1 MSTLASFSV
10 KQQDGMY
17 KNYTV
22 SISDTADKYNNNV
35 SVYEEQTK
43 EERDAKVKKTYL
55 GNGRVFWTDGK
66 PVFKPEPKAKVEPT
80 IIENTNEVENDLP
93 F

>member
-10 KQQDGMY
+10 KQQDGTY

-22 SISDTADKYNNNV
+22 SISDTSDKYNNNV
-35 SVYEEQTK
+35 AVYEEQTK
-43 EERDAKVKKTYL
+43 EERDAKVKKIYL

-66 PVFKPEPKAKVEPT
+66 PVFKPEPKAKEEP
-80 IIENTNEVENDLP
+80 IIIATNSQSDDLP